1 MAGQGRND
9 EDLPRDGG
17 GPAAGDRAGGDWA
30 GGDWAGGEA
39 VGGGSAGGQAAVG
52 GAVGGAVVGGA
63 ASAGAAGGGAGG
75 GLTTGEVAR
84 RLGVAPTTVRTW
96 DRRYGLGPDAH
107 TGGRHRRWTAV
118 DVARLERMCAL
129 TATGIPPA
137 EAARMVREDA
147 PPDTGSAPAGRAA
160 GAAPGAGEAGPP
172 DGAAPEM
179 HPAGPPAGAVPDLAP
194 AGPGPGP
201 GPGAVPDLA
210 PAGPGP
216 GPGPGAVP
224 DPAPAGPGAGAGPRP
239 GVGPGPGAAPGAG
252 VSPPRSTSVGTPAPS
267 STRTRTRPRSR
278 AGSGLRLGDVRQEC
292 KGIARAAL
300 RLDAAALDGLLR
312 SAIDEHGLV
321 TAWTE
326 VIMPTLQA
334 VGRKWE
340 SSGEKYVEVE
350 HFLSWHVSGA
360 LRRSTPVSAADR
372 PGALTVLACVPG
384 ENHTLPLEVLA
395 AALAERELPVRMFG
409 GALPVESLVTAVR
422 RTGPAAVAL
431 WAQSRGT
438 ASRPLAQHVAA
449 MEWGVRGA
457 RRKPVVLT
465 IGPGWAGGRAVPGLP
480 RPTGLAE
487 AVAVLESVVSR

>member
-1 MAGQGRND
+1 MGVHERDSENRGR
-9 EDLPRDGG
+9 
-17 GPAAGDRAGGDWA
+17 
-30 GGDWAGGEA
+30 
-39 VGGGSAGGQAAVG
+39 G
-52 GAVGGAVVGGA
+52 GAPL
-63 ASAGAAGGGAGG
+63 GG

-107 TGGRHRRWTAV
+107 TGGRHRRWTAT

-137 EAARMVREDA
+137 EAARTVL
-147 PPDTGSAPAGRAA
+147 
-160 GAAPGAGEAGPP
+160 GETTQ
-172 DGAAPEM
+172 E
-179 HPAGPPAGAVPDLAP
+179 
-194 AGPGPGP
+194 
-201 GPGAVPDLA
+201 
-210 PAGPGP
+210 
-216 GPGPGAVP
+216 
-224 DPAPAGPGAGAGPRP
+224 PAPAGWASPEPLEAPREAAAKEAGE
-239 GVGPGPGAAPGAG
+239 AAPGRRDAD
-252 VSPPRSTSVGTPAPS
+252 VPPRPSAPA
-267 STRTRTRPRSR
+267 RSR

-300 RLDAAALDGLLR
+300 RLDAAALDELLET
-312 SAIDEHGLV
+312 AIVEHGLV
-321 TAWTE
+321 AAWTE

-360 LRRSTPVSAADR
+360 LRRGAPPSAADR
-372 PGALTVLACVPG
+372 PGATVVLACVPG

-395 AALAERELPVRMFG
+395 AALAERGVPVRMFG

-422 RTGPAAVAL
+422 RTGPAAVGL
-431 WAQSRGT
+431 WAQSRST

-465 IGPGWAGGRAVPGLP
+465 IGPGWTGRTVTGLP

>member
-1 MAGQGRND
+1 M
-9 EDLPRDGG
+9 
-17 GPAAGDRAGGDWA
+17 
-30 GGDWAGGEA
+30 
-39 VGGGSAGGQAAVG
+39 
-52 GAVGGAVVGGA
+52 
-63 ASAGAAGGGAGG
+63 
-75 GLTTGEVAR
+75 AR

-107 TGGRHRRWTAV
+107 TGGRHRRWTAA

-137 EAARMVREDA
+137 EAARAVLAEAA
-147 PPDTGSAPAGRAA
+147 PTGPGEASAGVAPGLRAANPSPDTASGRRGAGLSPDTALGRRGAGLRPDTASGRRGGLSSADAVAGRRDFGASTEAAAGPRAA
-160 GAAPGAGEAGPP
+160 G
-172 DGAAPEM
+172 GAA
-179 HPAGPPAGAVPDLAP
+179 
-194 AGPGPGP
+194 
-201 GPGAVPDLA
+201 
-210 PAGPGP
+210 
-216 GPGPGAVP
+216 
-224 DPAPAGPGAGAGPRP
+224 RP
-239 GVGPGPGAAPGAG
+239 
-252 VSPPRSTSVGTPAPS
+252 S
-267 STRTRTRPRSR
+267 RPVRSR

-300 RLDAAALDGLLR
+300 RLDAAALDELLEA
-312 SAIDEHGLV
+312 AIDEHGLV

-360 LRRSTPVSAADR
+360 LRRGAPVAVADR

-395 AALAERELPVRMFG
+395 AALAERGLPVRMFG
-409 GALPVESLVTAVR
+409 AALPVESLVTAVR

-431 WAQSRGT
+431 WAQSRTT

-457 RRKPVVLT
+457 RRGPVVLT
-465 IGPGWAGGRAVPGLP
+465 IGPGWAGRTLPGVP
-480 RPTGLAE
+480 RPAGLAE
-487 AVAVLESVVSR
+487 AVALLESVVSQ

>member
-1 MAGQGRND
+1 MGVHERDSDDRGR
-9 EDLPRDGG
+9 
-17 GPAAGDRAGGDWA
+17 
-30 GGDWAGGEA
+30 
-39 VGGGSAGGQAAVG
+39 G
-52 GAVGGAVVGGA
+52 GAPVGV
-63 ASAGAAGGGAGG
+63 

-107 TGGRHRRWTAV
+107 TGGRHRRWTAT

-137 EAARMVREDA
+137 EAARTVLGEATREPDPAGWAAPPPPEAAPEAPPAA
-147 PPDTGSAPAGRAA
+147 PPDTAPEAPWEAAAEEAGEAAPGRRGADTPPRPSAPA
-160 GAAPGAGEAGPP
+160 
-172 DGAAPEM
+172 
-179 HPAGPPAGAVPDLAP
+179 
-194 AGPGPGP
+194 
-201 GPGAVPDLA
+201 
-210 PAGPGP
+210 
-216 GPGPGAVP
+216 
-224 DPAPAGPGAGAGPRP
+224 
-239 GVGPGPGAAPGAG
+239 
-252 VSPPRSTSVGTPAPS
+252 
-267 STRTRTRPRSR
+267 RSR

-300 RLDAAALDGLLR
+300 RLDAAALDGLLET
-312 SAIDEHGLV
+312 AIVEHGLIE
-321 TAWTE
+321 AWTE

-360 LRRSTPVSAADR
+360 LRRGAPPSAADR
-372 PGALTVLACVPG
+372 PGATVVLACVPG

-395 AALAERELPVRMFG
+395 AALAERGLPVRMFG
-409 GALPVESLVTAVR
+409 AALPVESLVTAVR
-422 RTGPAAVAL
+422 RTGPAAVGL
-431 WAQSRGT
+431 WAQSRTT

-465 IGPGWAGGRAVPGLP
+465 IGPGWTGRTVTGLP
-480 RPTGLAE
+480 RPAGLAE
-487 AVAVLESVVSR
+487 AVALLESVVSR

>member
-1 MAGQGRND
+1 M
-9 EDLPRDGG
+9 
-17 GPAAGDRAGGDWA
+17 
-30 GGDWAGGEA
+30 
-39 VGGGSAGGQAAVG
+39 
-52 GAVGGAVVGGA
+52 
-63 ASAGAAGGGAGG
+63 
-75 GLTTGEVAR
+75 TTGEVAR

-96 DRRYGLGPDAH
+96 DRRYGLGPEAH
-107 TGGRHRRWTAV
+107 TGGRHRRWTPS

-137 EAARMVREDA
+137 EAARAVLGETTQEATQEATQAGPAAGATQTPASAGPAARATQA
-147 PPDTGSAPAGRAA
+147 PAPAGRDGRRDQPGGPAA
-160 GAAPGAGEAGPP
+160 RTAQEADPAGPAAPGA
-172 DGAAPEM
+172 
-179 HPAGPPAGAVPDLAP
+179 V
-194 AGPGPGP
+194 
-201 GPGAVPDLA
+201 
-210 PAGPGP
+210 
-216 GPGPGAVP
+216 
-224 DPAPAGPGAGAGPRP
+224 PAPGGWDTGASPGTGPADPERTPADTAPRP
-239 GVGPGPGAAPGAG
+239 
-252 VSPPRSTSVGTPAPS
+252 SDSTPAPVL
-267 STRTRTRPRSR
+267 TGTPVPTATGTPTTTAIRSR

-300 RLDAAALDGLLR
+300 RLDAPALDDLLQ
-312 SAIDEHGLV
+312 SAIAEHGLIA
-321 TAWTE
+321 AWTE

-340 SSGEKYVEVE
+340 SSGERYVEVE

-360 LRRSTPVSAADR
+360 LRRGAPAAAPDR
-372 PGALTVLACVPG
+372 PGATVVLACVPG

-395 AALAERELPVRMFG
+395 AALAERGLPVRMFG

-422 RTGPAAVAL
+422 RTGPAAVGL
-431 WAQSRGT
+431 WAQSRTT

-465 IGPGWAGGRAVPGLP
+465 IGPGWTGRTVPGLP

>member
-1 MAGQGRND
+1 MGTH
-9 EDLPRDGG
+9 ERDGEDRGRG
-17 GPAAGDRAGGDWA
+17 GVPP
-30 GGDWAGGEA
+30 
-39 VGGGSAGGQAAVG
+39 
-52 GAVGGAVVGGA
+52 
-63 ASAGAAGGGAGG
+63 GG

-107 TGGRHRRWTAV
+107 TGGRHRRWTAT

-137 EAARMVREDA
+137 EAARTVLGEATQVAESVALTAPASADTPPQAQAPVRRPSDA
-147 PPDTGSAPAGRAA
+147 PPL
-160 GAAPGAGEAGPP
+160 
-172 DGAAPEM
+172 
-179 HPAGPPAGAVPDLAP
+179 PPAH
-194 AGPGPGP
+194 
-201 GPGAVPDLA
+201 
-210 PAGPGP
+210 
-216 GPGPGAVP
+216 
-224 DPAPAGPGAGAGPRP
+224 
-239 GVGPGPGAAPGAG
+239 
-252 VSPPRSTSVGTPAPS
+252 T
-267 STRTRTRPRSR
+267 RSR

-300 RLDAAALDGLLR
+300 RLDAVALDELLEA
-312 SAIDEHGLV
+312 AIVEHGLV
-321 TAWTE
+321 AAWTE

-340 SSGEKYVEVE
+340 SSGERYVEVE

-360 LRRSTPVSAADR
+360 LRRGAPPSAADR
-372 PGALTVLACVPG
+372 PGATIVLACVPG

-395 AALAERELPVRMFG
+395 AALAERGLPVRMFG

-422 RTGPAAVAL
+422 RTGPAAVGL
-431 WAQSRGT
+431 WAQSRTT

-465 IGPGWAGGRAVPGLP
+465 IGPGWSGRTVTGLP